1 MTQTPKTGLFRK
13 PLPSPLFFLSMVTV
27 LVFGLGGLLALY
39 IILNPPQSK
48 NLTSIFPVT
57 TQPVS
62 LVLSLHNPEDY
73 TLTFTPEVMLSGTT
87 SPGSVIV
94 LTTDK
99 KDLVLKAS
107 SSGSFSVAVKLEG
120 GVNNLT
126 VAAFDGLGN
135 SKSEARTI
143 YYSKEKI

>member
-1 MTQTPKTGLFRK
+1 MTQTPTGLFRK

-27 LVFGLGGLLALY
+27 LVIGLGGLAALY
-39 IILNPPQSK
+39 LILNPPKSK

-62 LVLSLHNPEDY
+62 LVLSLNSPEDY
-73 TLTFTPEVMLSGTT
+73 TLTFTSEVMLSGTT
-87 SPGSVIV
+87 SPGSVLI

-99 KDLVLKAS
+99 KDLVLKAG

-126 VAAFDGLGN
+126 VTAFDGLGN

>member
-1 MTQTPKTGLFRK
+1 MTQTPKTDLFRK
-13 PLPSPLFFLSMVTV
+13 PLPSPLFFLSMVTI
-27 LVFGLGGLLALY
+27 LVMGLGGLLALY

-48 NLTSIFPVT
+48 NLISIFPVT

-62 LVLSLHNPEDY
+62 LVLSINNPEDY
-73 TLTFTPEVMLSGTT
+73 TLTFTSEVMLSGTT
-87 SPGSVIV
+87 SPGSVII

-99 KDLVLKAS
+99 KNLVLKAS

-126 VAAFDGLGN
+126 VTAFDGLGN